1 MIARPAFVGLAA
13 LAALTASAA
22 RSQDRRVSTAWVPE
36 QITSGPEQEVEEDRP
51 FLQALLGPTS
61 LVRIDEPARAVTG
74 GELLPAGARLFRL
87 MTRVTPV
94 FCTTGASKRW
104 GVIHRIVVVHLCLV
118 DDDGDGRL
126 DSYYDERADHAFLPM
141 FRGEFPA
148 ERAAI
153 SPISYSP
160 LPSLE
165 FSMNPDGSSLPRE
178 QRFSV
183 FLQWQGST
191 IRCFIGY
198 PRFRILRVPLTDFA
212 VIPRRELLP
221 ASVSVCGAQLRI
233 LSREHGRLRLV
244 VESAYP
250 PEPIE
255 IGVRWQLF

>member
-1 MIARPAFVGLAA
+1 MTARAVFVGLAA

-36 QITSGPEQEVEEDRP
+36 QITVAGEQEVEEDRP
-51 FLQALLGPTS
+51 FLQALLAPIS
-61 LVRIDEPARAVTG
+61 LIRIDESARAAN

-87 MTRVTPV
+87 ATTATPV
-94 FCTTGASKRW
+94 FCTIGSSKRW
-104 GVIHRIVVVHLCLV
+104 GVLHRIVVVHICLV

-141 FRGEFPA
+141 FRGDFPA
-148 ERAAI
+148 QRTAI
-153 SPISYSP
+153 SPIGYSQLPP
-160 LPSLE
+160 LQY
-165 FSMNPDGSSLPRE
+165 SMGPDGTSFPRE

-183 FLQWQGST
+183 FLQWDSST

-198 PRFRILRVPLTDFA
+198 PSHRIFRVPLTEF
-212 VIPRRELLP
+212 VVMPRRELLP
-221 ASVSVCGAQLRI
+221 ASVSVCGTQLRI
-233 LSREHGRLRLV
+233 LSREHGRLRLL

-255 IGVRWQLF
+255 VGLQWQLF